1 MQKLQL
7 LFFLCFYSYSI
18 KTQIVF
24 CENGLHPPLG
34 IPLELSATFGD
45 IRPNHFHMGLDFRT
59 NGREGISIHAI
70 DEGFISR
77 IRISPSGY
85 GKVIYVDHPNGTTS
99 VYAHCSSFSTKI
111 YDFILPIQKK
121 QFLNELDLSFTK
133 NNLKVKKG
141 EFLAYSGNS
150 GNSTGPH
157 LHFEIR
163 NTKTEIAMNPLTV
176 GFAVKDTLAPQ
187 ITAFKLYAIDEN
199 GYVIPGKSKLM
210 KVEKSKKGV
219 MNQNQLI
226 VLPNDFLPTNARL
239 AIAVSGFDPIGK
251 TGSSFGLYEN
261 LLLNKEDTV
270 FQSKVNRISFD
281 DSRYVNNHIDY
292 NEYKLNNKKLHK
304 LFKNKDNPLDIYE
317 LEELGAIQLKI
328 KDTTQLKIVLKDVNQ
343 NTFEYSFK
351 VLINGENPIQSSSF
365 FNRKDFFVPDSSY
378 VFAGSKI
385 KFEVPIY
392 TFYEPTKMVVSLE
405 KMILGEPSVPIQK
418 PIKIS
423 IKPLANFPIEKQY
436 ITVNSKGNHAL
447 STIIN
452 ENRLHAESK
461 YLGAFS
467 IKIDTIAPS
476 VLSSN
481 FKESDTIISKEKLT
495 WKISDIQTG
504 IKEYHLFVEGVWQP
518 IEFDLKNNLLI
529 FRRNPLIRSEQN
541 LELIVTDFCGNTTF
555 WCATLCLNELN

>member
-1 MQKLQL
+1 MRKLQL
-7 LFFLCFYSYSI
+7 FFLFFLYSYSA

-59 NGREGISIHAI
+59 NGREGIPIHAI

-85 GKVIYVDHPNGTTS
+85 GKVIYVDHLNGTTS
-99 VYAHCSSFSTKI
+99 VYAHCSFFSKTI
-111 YDFILPIQKK
+111 NDFILPIQKK
-121 QFLNELDLSFTK
+121 QFQNELDLSFTK
-133 NNLKVKKG
+133 NQLKVKKG
-141 EFLAYSGNS
+141 ELLAYSGNS

-163 NTKTEIAMNPLTV
+163 DTKTEVAMNPLKC
-176 GFAVKDTLAPQ
+176 GFAVKDTLAP
-187 ITAFKLYAIDEN
+187 IISAFKLYAIDEN

-219 MNQNQLI
+219 INQNQLI
-226 VLPNDFLPTNARL
+226 ILPTDFLPTNASL

-251 TGSSFGLYEN
+251 TGNSFGLYEN
-261 LLLNKEDTV
+261 LLFNKEDTV

-304 LFKNKDNPLDIYE
+304 LFKNKHNPLEIYE

-351 VLINGENPIQSSSF
+351 VLINGENPIQTSSF
-365 FNRKDFFVPDSSY
+365 FNRTDYFVPDSSY
-378 VFAGSKI
+378 RLKGSKI
-385 KFEVPIY
+385 DFEIPKF
-392 TFYEPTKMVVSLE
+392 TFYEPVKKNLNLE
-405 KMILGEPSVPIQK
+405 KMTLGEAVTPIQK
-418 PIKIS
+418 AIKVRINS
-423 IKPLANFPIEKQY
+423 VANFPIEKQY
-436 ITVNSKGNHAL
+436 INVNSAGNHAL
-447 STIIN
+447 STKLESN
-452 ENRLHAESK
+452 KLVAESK
-461 YLGAFS
+461 FLGSFS
-467 IKIDTIAPS
+467 VKIDTISPTVS
-476 VLSSN
+476 ISN
-481 FKESDTIISKEKLT
+481 FKENDTLIVKEKLT
-495 WKISDIQTG
+495 WKISDAQTG
-504 IKEYHLFVEGVWQP
+504 IKEYHLFVEGKWHP
-518 IEFDLKNNLLI
+518 IEFDLKNNLLV
-529 FRRNPLIRSEQN
+529 FRRNSSFRSEQN
-541 LELIVTDFCGNTTF
+541 LELMVTDFCGNTTF
-555 WCATLCLNELN
+555 WCATLCLSEL

>member
-1 MQKLQL
+1 MQNLQL

-59 NGREGISIHAI
+59 NGREGIPIHAI

-111 YDFILPIQKK
+111 NDFILPIQKK

-187 ITAFKLYAIDEN
+187 ITAIKLYAIDEN

-210 KVEKSKKGV
+210 KVEKSKKG
-219 MNQNQLI
+219 MINQNQLI
-226 VLPNDFLPTNARL
+226 VLPNDFLPTNAHL

-261 LLLNKEDTV
+261 LLFNKEDTV

-281 DSRYVNNHIDY
+281 DSR
-292 NEYKLNNKKLHK
+292 
-304 LFKNKDNPLDIYE
+304 
-317 LEELGAIQLKI
+317 
-328 KDTTQLKIVLKDVNQ
+328 
-343 NTFEYSFK
+343 
-351 VLINGENPIQSSSF
+351 
-365 FNRKDFFVPDSSY
+365 
-378 VFAGSKI
+378 
-385 KFEVPIY
+385 
-392 TFYEPTKMVVSLE
+392 
-405 KMILGEPSVPIQK
+405 
-418 PIKIS
+418 
-423 IKPLANFPIEKQY
+423 
-436 ITVNSKGNHAL
+436 
-447 STIIN
+447 
-452 ENRLHAESK
+452 
-461 YLGAFS
+461 
-467 IKIDTIAPS
+467 
-476 VLSSN
+476 
-481 FKESDTIISKEKLT
+481 
-495 WKISDIQTG
+495 
-504 IKEYHLFVEGVWQP
+504 
-518 IEFDLKNNLLI
+518 
-529 FRRNPLIRSEQN
+529 
-541 LELIVTDFCGNTTF
+541 
-555 WCATLCLNELN
+555 

>member
-1 MQKLQL
+1 MRKLQL
-7 LFFLCFYSYSI
+7 LFLFFLYSYSA
-18 KTQIVF
+18 KTQQVF

-59 NGREGISIHAI
+59 NGKEGIPIHSI

-85 GKVIYVDHPNGTTS
+85 GKVIYVNHPNGTTS
-99 VYAHCSSFSTKI
+99 VYAHCSFFSKTI
-111 YDFILPIQKK
+111 NDFILPIQKK

-133 NNLKVKKG
+133 SQLKVKKG
-141 EFLAYSGNS
+141 ELLAYSGNS

-163 NTKTEIAMNPLTV
+163 DTKTEIALNPLTV
-176 GFAVKDTLAPQ
+176 GFAVKDTLAPL
-187 ITAFKLYAIDEN
+187 ITAIKLYAIDEN

-210 KVEKSKKGV
+210 KVEKSKKAV
-219 MNQNQLI
+219 ITQDQLI
-226 VLPNDFLPTNARL
+226 VLPNDFLPTNASL

-261 LLLNKEDTV
+261 LLFNKEDTV

-304 LFKNKDNPLDIYE
+304 LFKNKNNHLEIYE
-317 LEELGAIQLKI
+317 LKELGATQLKI

-343 NTFEYSFK
+343 NTFEYGFK
-351 VLINGENPIQSSSF
+351 VLINGENPVQTSSF

-385 KFEVPIY
+385 KFEVPLY
-392 TFYEPTKMVVSLE
+392 TFYEPTKKLVSLE
-405 KMILGEPSVPIQK
+405 KMILGEPAVPIQK
-418 PIKIS
+418 PIKVS
-423 IKPLANFPIEKQY
+423 IKPIANFPIEKQY

-447 STIIN
+447 TTSLK
-452 ENRLHAESK
+452 EGKLYAESK
-461 YLGAFS
+461 YLGTFS
-467 IKIDTIAPS
+467 IKIDTISPS
-476 VLSSN
+476 IVTSN
-481 FKESDTIISKEKLT
+481 FKESDTLITKEKLT
-495 WKISDIQTG
+495 WKISDGQTG
-504 IKEYHLFVEGVWQP
+504 IKEYQLFIEGVWYP
-518 IEFDLKNNLLI
+518 LEFDLKNNLLI

-555 WCATLCLNELN
+555 WCATICLSEL

>member
-1 MQKLQL
+1 MFKLHLLYLFALFTYSAKSQL
-7 LFFLCFYSYSI
+7 
-18 KTQIVF
+18 VF
-24 CENGLHPPLG
+24 CENSLHPPLA

-45 IRPNHFHMGLDFRT
+45 IRSNHFHMGLDFRT
-59 NGREGISIHAI
+59 NGREGIPIHAI
-70 DEGFISR
+70 DDGFISR

-99 VYAHCSSFSTKI
+99 VYAHCSFFSKSI
-111 YDFILPIQKK
+111 IDFILPIQKK

-133 NNLKVKKG
+133 NQLKVKKG
-141 EFLAYSGNS
+141 ALLAFSGNS

-163 NTKTEIAMNPLTV
+163 DTKTEIAMNPLKC
-176 GFAVKDTLAPQ
+176 GFAVKDTLAPI

-219 MNQNQLI
+219 INQNQLI
-226 VLPNDFLPTNARL
+226 ILPNDFFSTNARL

-261 LLLNKEDTV
+261 LLLNMEDTV

-304 LFKNKDNPLDIYE
+304 LFKNKHNPLEFYE

-328 KDTTQLKIVLKDVNQ
+328 KDTTQIKIVLKDVNR

-351 VLINGENPIQSSSF
+351 VLINGENPIQTNSF

-378 VFAGSKI
+378 VFSGSKI
-385 KFEVPIY
+385 KFEVPSY
-392 TFYEPTKMVVSLE
+392 TFYEPTKKLVSLE

-418 PIKIS
+418 PIKVS
-423 IKPLANFPIEKQY
+423 MKPMTNFPLDKQY
-436 ITVNSKGNHAL
+436 INVNSKGNHAL
-447 STIIN
+447 STSLKEGN
-452 ENRLHAESK
+452 LYAESK
-461 YLGAFS
+461 YLGTFS
-467 IKIDTIAPS
+467 VKIDTISPS
-476 VLSSN
+476 VMTSN
-481 FKESDTIISKEKLT
+481 FKESDTLITKEKLT
-495 WKISDIQTG
+495 WKISDAQTG
-504 IKEYHLFVEGVWQP
+504 IKEYHLLIEGVWHP

-529 FRRNPLIRSEQN
+529 FRRNPFIRSEQN
-541 LELIVTDFCGNTTF
+541 LELMVTDFCGNSTY
-555 WCATLCLNELN
+555 WCSILCFSEYK

>member
-59 NGREGISIHAI
+59 NGREGIPIHAI

-111 YDFILPIQKK
+111 NDFILPIQKK

-226 VLPNDFLPTNARL
+226 VLLMDEIQFANLVHNFVNLKYQL
-239 AIAVSGFDPIGK
+239 
-251 TGSSFGLYEN
+251 LY
-261 LLLNKEDTV
+261 
-270 FQSKVNRISFD
+270 
-281 DSRYVNNHIDY
+281 
-292 NEYKLNNKKLHK
+292 
-304 LFKNKDNPLDIYE
+304 
-317 LEELGAIQLKI
+317 
-328 KDTTQLKIVLKDVNQ
+328 
-343 NTFEYSFK
+343 
-351 VLINGENPIQSSSF
+351 
-365 FNRKDFFVPDSSY
+365 
-378 VFAGSKI
+378 
-385 KFEVPIY
+385 
-392 TFYEPTKMVVSLE
+392 
-405 KMILGEPSVPIQK
+405 
-418 PIKIS
+418 
-423 IKPLANFPIEKQY
+423 
-436 ITVNSKGNHAL
+436 
-447 STIIN
+447 
-452 ENRLHAESK
+452 
-461 YLGAFS
+461 
-467 IKIDTIAPS
+467 
-476 VLSSN
+476 
-481 FKESDTIISKEKLT
+481 
-495 WKISDIQTG
+495 
-504 IKEYHLFVEGVWQP
+504 
-518 IEFDLKNNLLI
+518 
-529 FRRNPLIRSEQN
+529 
-541 LELIVTDFCGNTTF
+541 
-555 WCATLCLNELN
+555 